1 MSELKNVSVISMI
14 MKLPMQ
20 SYDHVVTFYN
30 LDKDIQLV
38 VDVFNND
45 EFDVFGYFPEGFF
58 YSHQDNIKDILERM
72 NEGLDVAF
80 SNNESTKNE
89 RPFFINKRTTKSKVN
104 TFDDIVDIAN
114 NEALFREVL
123 DTVLVYEQ

>member
-89 RPFFINKRTTKSKVN
+89 RPFFINKRTTKSKVI

>member
-1 MSELKNVSVISMI
+1 
-14 MKLPMQ
+14 MQ
-20 SYDHVVTFYN
+20 SYDNVITFYN
-30 LDKDIQLV
+30 LNKDIKLV

-58 YSHQDNIKDILERM
+58 YSHPDNIKDILERM
-72 NEGLDVAF
+72 NKGLDVAF
-80 SNNESTKNE
+80 SNNKSIKDE

-104 TFDDIVDIAN
+104 TFDDIVGIAN

-123 DTVLVYEQ
+123 DTVLVYE

>member
-80 SNNESTKNE
+80 SNNESTKDE

>member
-123 DTVLVYEQ
+123 DTV

>member
-1 MSELKNVSVISMI
+1 MPKLKNVSVISTI

-20 SYDHVVTFYN
+20 SYDNVITFYN
-30 LDKDIQLV
+30 LNKDIKLV

-80 SNNESTKNE
+80 SNNE
-89 RPFFINKRTTKSKVN
+89 
-104 TFDDIVDIAN
+104 
-114 NEALFREVL
+114 ALFREVL

>member
-1 MSELKNVSVISMI
+1 MPKLKNVSVISTI

-20 SYDHVVTFYN
+20 SYDNVITFYN
-30 LDKDIQLV
+30 LNKDIKLV

-45 EFDVFGYFPEGFF
+45 EFDVFGYFTEGFF
-58 YSHQDNIKDILERM
+58 YSHPDNIKDILERM
-72 NEGLDVAF
+72 NKGLDVAF
-80 SNNESTKNE
+80 SNNKSIKDE

>member
-1 MSELKNVSVISMI
+1 MPKLKNVSVISTI

-20 SYDHVVTFYN
+20 SYDNVITFYN

-80 SNNESTKNE
+80 SNNESTKDE

>member
-1 MSELKNVSVISMI
+1 MPKLKNVSVISTI

-20 SYDHVVTFYN
+20 SYDNVITFYN
-30 LDKDIQLV
+30 LNKDIKLV
-38 VDVFNND
+38 VDDFNND

-58 YSHQDNIKDILERM
+58 YSHPDNIKDILERM
-72 NEGLDVAF
+72 NKGLDVAF
-80 SNNESTKNE
+80 SNNKSIKDE

-104 TFDDIVDIAN
+104 TFDDIVGIAN

-123 DTVLVYEQ
+123 DTVLVYE

>member
-1 MSELKNVSVISMI
+1 MPKLKNVSVISTI

-20 SYDHVVTFYN
+20 SYDNVITFYN
-30 LDKDIQLV
+30 LNKDIKLV

-58 YSHQDNIKDILERM
+58 YSHPDNIKDILERM
-72 NEGLDVAF
+72 NKGLDVAF
-80 SNNESTKNE
+80 SNNKSIKDE

-104 TFDDIVDIAN
+104 TFDDIVGIAN

-123 DTVLVYEQ
+123 DTVLVYE

>member
-1 MSELKNVSVISMI
+1 MPKLKNVSVISTI

-20 SYDHVVTFYN
+20 SYDNVITFYN
-30 LDKDIQLV
+30 LNKDIKLV
-38 VDVFNND
+38 VDVFNKD

-58 YSHQDNIKDILERM
+58 YSHPDNIKDILERM
-72 NEGLDVAF
+72 NKGLDVAF
-80 SNNESTKNE
+80 SNNKSIKDE

-104 TFDDIVDIAN
+104 TFDDIVGIAN

-123 DTVLVYEQ
+123 DTVLVYE

>member
-1 MSELKNVSVISMI
+1 MPKLKNVSVISTI

-104 TFDDIVDIAN
+104 TFDDIVGIAN

>member
-1 MSELKNVSVISMI
+1 MPKLKNVSVISTI

-20 SYDHVVTFYN
+20 SYDNDITFYN
-30 LDKDIQLV
+30 LNKDIKLV

-58 YSHQDNIKDILERM
+58 YSHPDNIKDILERM
-72 NEGLDVAF
+72 NKGLDVAF
-80 SNNESTKNE
+80 SNNKSIKDE

-104 TFDDIVDIAN
+104 TFDDIVGIAN

-123 DTVLVYEQ
+123 DTVLVYE